1 MKLHY
6 YRSKESSCSSSL
18 LAKREIDGFETPL
31 SRLISNVVEQFIL
44 PAWKVPGPV
53 VSLETILESY
63 RLSNQDNLR
72 SSRQVNV
79 RLEQQYITET
89 RPGIDIMARRWR
101 MADYFPAELSPFL
114 LSRRAQHW
122 KIVF

>member
-89 RPGIDIMARRWR
+89 RPGIDIMARR
-101 MADYFPAELSPFL
+101 
-114 LSRRAQHW
+114 
-122 KIVF
+122 

>member
-31 SRLISNVVEQFIL
+31 LRLISNVVEQFIL

-79 RLEQQYITET
+79 RLKQQYITET
-89 RPGIDIMARRWR
+89 RPGIDIMARR
-101 MADYFPAELSPFL
+101 
-114 LSRRAQHW
+114 
-122 KIVF
+122 

>member
-44 PAWKVPGPV
+44 PAWKVLGPV

-89 RPGIDIMARRWR
+89 RPGIDIMARR
-101 MADYFPAELSPFL
+101 
-114 LSRRAQHW
+114 
-122 KIVF
+122 

>member
-44 PAWKVPGPV
+44 PAWKVLGPV

-72 SSRQVNV
+72 SSRQINV

-89 RPGIDIMARRWR
+89 RPGIDIMARR
-101 MADYFPAELSPFL
+101 
-114 LSRRAQHW
+114 
-122 KIVF
+122 